1 MSQISIQDIAAGID
15 RRFWSPRRL
24 NALFMSQVM
33 KDGETMRNLI
43 HGGDQAASDAVLQA
57 LIAYYE
63 SRDKGQLV
71 ERMAQIGL
79 DYPFIG
85 FWKQRQEDKNR
96 DESQPSREE
105 LETMKRLAA
114 YSAADPDKFWADD
127 EICEKAAIFAKYYGD
142 FFYYSRA
149 GHYIV
154 DETVPVA
161 VYENKMPYTLFD
173 GTYRESRWLDLSLYD
188 KPQTLEVRDLF
199 AAPFP
204 QRKYVNATVIDVLR
218 KTEASRKMAN
228 YERPYTGNGVLD
240 KVCNEIYDETVLS
253 APKFV
258 KAITLLNRRL
268 AEALDGEGSVGNGD
282 FDAAAMLIER
292 SGQYFSGL
300 DYAAQFGF
308 YKSDA
313 GKELMKFSFMTTF
326 TRRKRFSEQAMNN
339 YVEAVANAGHWMNG
353 QQLITKMILKN
364 TRNLGGINRG
374 LLELN
379 IIRPRP
385 ENFYGMDSQNFVRI
399 LNEYYDRD
407 LERMNYGAL
416 VLKIKPDKKA
426 NRPLCL
432 NINRRPER

>member
-1 MSQISIQDIAAGID
+1 MSQFSIQDIAAGID

-63 SRDKGQLV
+63 SRDKGQLI

-96 DESQPSREE
+96 DESQPLREE

-114 YSAADPDKFWADD
+114 YSAVDPDKFWADD
-127 EICEKAAIFAKYYGD
+127 EAYEKAVIFAKYYGD
-142 FFYYSRA
+142 FFYYSRD

-154 DETVPVA
+154 DGTVPVA

-218 KTEASRKMAN
+218 KTAASRKMAN
-228 YERPYTGNGVLD
+228 YERPYTGNGALD
-240 KVCNEIYDETVLS
+240 KVCNEIYDETALS

-268 AEALDGEGSVGNGD
+268 ADALNGKGSVGNGD

-292 SGQYFSGL
+292 SRQYFSGL

-308 YKSDA
+308 YKSEA

-326 TRRKRFSEQAMNN
+326 TRRKRFDEQAMNN
-339 YVEAVANAGHWMNG
+339 YVEAAANAGHWMNG

-364 TRNLGGINRG
+364 TRNLSGINRG

-385 ENFYGMDSQNFVRI
+385 EKFYGMDSPNFVRI

>member
-1 MSQISIQDIAAGID
+1 M
-15 RRFWSPRRL
+15 P
-24 NALFMSQVM
+24 
-33 KDGETMRNLI
+33 
-43 HGGDQAASDAVLQA
+43 
-57 LIAYYE
+57 
-63 SRDKGQLV
+63 
-71 ERMAQIGL
+71 
-79 DYPFIG
+79 
-85 FWKQRQEDKNR
+85 
-96 DESQPSREE
+96 
-105 LETMKRLAA
+105 
-114 YSAADPDKFWADD
+114 
-127 EICEKAAIFAKYYGD
+127 AIFAKYYGD
-142 FFYYSRA
+142 FFYYSRD

-154 DETVPVA
+154 DGTVPVA

-218 KTEASRKMAN
+218 KTAASRKMAN

-240 KVCNEIYDETVLS
+240 KVCNEIYDETALS

-268 AEALDGEGSVGNGD
+268 ADALNGKGSVGNGD

-326 TRRKRFSEQAMNN
+326 TRRKRFNEQAMNN
-339 YVEAVANAGHWMNG
+339 YVEAAANAGHWMNG

-385 ENFYGMDSQNFVRI
+385 EKFYGMDSPNFVRI

-416 VLKIKPDKKA
+416 DLKIKPDKKA

>member
-218 KTEASRKMAN
+218 KTAASRKMAN

-300 DYAAQFGF
+300 DY
-308 YKSDA
+308 
-313 GKELMKFSFMTTF
+313 
-326 TRRKRFSEQAMNN
+326 
-339 YVEAVANAGHWMNG
+339 AGHWMNG

>member
-1 MSQISIQDIAAGID
+1 MKKKSIDHTQLLLLKLLACEDMYGYQIILELA
-15 RRFWSPRRL
+15 RRSSNVFE
-24 NALFMSQVM
+24 M
-33 KDGETMRNLI
+33 KEGTLYPVL
-43 HGGDQAASDAVLQA
+43 HGMEREGYVE
-57 LIAYYE
+57 AY
-63 SRDKGQLV
+63 
-71 ERMAQIGL
+71 
-79 DYPFIG
+79 
-85 FWKQRQEDKNR
+85 
-96 DESQPSREE
+96 
-105 LETMKRLAA
+105 
-114 YSAADPDKFWADD
+114 
-127 EICEKAAIFAKYYGD
+127 EKAAIFAKYYGD
-142 FFYYSRA
+142 FFYYSRD

-154 DETVPVA
+154 DGTVPVA

-218 KTEASRKMAN
+218 KTAASRKMAN

-268 AEALDGEGSVGNGD
+268 ADALNGKSSVGNGD

-326 TRRKRFSEQAMNN
+326 TRRKRFNEQAMNN
-339 YVEAVANAGHWMNG
+339 YVEAAANAGHWMNG

-385 ENFYGMDSQNFVRI
+385 EKFYGMDSPNFVRI

-407 LERMNYGAL
+407 LERINYGAL

-432 NINRRPER
+432 NTNRRPER

>member
-1 MSQISIQDIAAGID
+1 
-15 RRFWSPRRL
+15 
-24 NALFMSQVM
+24 
-33 KDGETMRNLI
+33 
-43 HGGDQAASDAVLQA
+43 
-57 LIAYYE
+57 
-63 SRDKGQLV
+63 
-71 ERMAQIGL
+71 MA
-79 DYPFIG
+79 
-85 FWKQRQEDKNR
+85 R
-96 DESQPSREE
+96 
-105 LETMKRLAA
+105 
-114 YSAADPDKFWADD
+114 
-127 EICEKAAIFAKYYGD
+127 
-142 FFYYSRA
+142 
-149 GHYIV
+149 
-154 DETVPVA
+154 
-161 VYENKMPYTLFD
+161 
-173 GTYRESRWLDLSLYD
+173 
-188 KPQTLEVRDLF
+188 
-199 AAPFP
+199 
-204 QRKYVNATVIDVLR
+204 
-218 KTEASRKMAN
+218 
-228 YERPYTGNGVLD
+228 
-240 KVCNEIYDETVLS
+240 VLS
-253 APKFV
+253 ETG
-258 KAITLLNRRL
+258 ILTR
-268 AEALDGEGSVGNGD
+268 
-282 FDAAAMLIER
+282 
-292 SGQYFSGL
+292 
-300 DYAAQFGF
+300 FGF